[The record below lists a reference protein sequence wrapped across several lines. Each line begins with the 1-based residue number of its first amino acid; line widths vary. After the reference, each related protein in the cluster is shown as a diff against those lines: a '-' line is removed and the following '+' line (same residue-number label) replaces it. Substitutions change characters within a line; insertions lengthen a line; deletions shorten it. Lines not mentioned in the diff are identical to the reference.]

1 MRRISDLRIIN
12 IVFLLGEKYGFEDFR
27 RHLYRMEKGDTLFV
41 FTDGITEAVNTEDE
55 LYGEDRLL
63 EAVSGAPPGAAP
75 ELLIKHVTA
84 VVDTFAKGAR
94 QSDDMTM
101 LALEYKGV

>member
-1 MRRISDLRIIN
+1 M
-12 IVFLLGEKYGFEDFR
+12 LGVRKNREYKDFV
-27 RHLYRMEKGDTLFV
+27 YQMEKGDTLFV
-41 FTDGITEAVNTEDE
+41 FTDGITEAVNTEDV

-84 VVDTFAKGAR
+84 VVDTFAKGAK